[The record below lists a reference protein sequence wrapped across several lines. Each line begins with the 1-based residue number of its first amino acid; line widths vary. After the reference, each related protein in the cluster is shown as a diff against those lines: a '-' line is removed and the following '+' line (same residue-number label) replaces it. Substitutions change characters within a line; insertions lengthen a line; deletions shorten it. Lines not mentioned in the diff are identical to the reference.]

1 MLGTEALLL
10 VREGFREDCEVVL
23 SGCALRLGVHAN
35 ASASRPLASDE
46 ACVAVLNVRA
56 SSAPPEEGWTA
67 HVAAR

>member
-1 MLGTEALLL
+1 MLGTEALLF

-35 ASASRPLASDE
+35 ASAWRPLASDE

-56 SSAPPEEGWTA
+56 SSALPEEVWTA